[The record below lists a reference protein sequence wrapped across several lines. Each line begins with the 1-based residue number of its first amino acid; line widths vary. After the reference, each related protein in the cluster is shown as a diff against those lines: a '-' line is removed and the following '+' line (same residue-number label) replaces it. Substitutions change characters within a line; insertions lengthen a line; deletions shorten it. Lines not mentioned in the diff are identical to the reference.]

1 MSGETIE
8 ISAGCACPG
17 CRAEVLLRVASEI
30 EKSFGT
36 PGGGFNLV
44 LHAVVSG
51 AMASGCSE
59 EKFLATMLGVWRA
72 AAAARASTEV
82 VH

>member
-1 MSGETIE
+1 MSDNTIE
-8 ISAGCACPG
+8 ISAGCACPN
-17 CRAEVLLRVASEI
+17 CRAEVLLRVAREI

-44 LHAVVSG
+44 LHTVVSG

-59 EKFLATMLGVWRA
+59 EKFLATMRNAWRA
-72 AAAARASTEV
+72 LAAARASTAV
-82 VH
+82 AH